1 MESDQSRKAEQ
12 TNGNRT
18 KREKND
24 EGKASNDTVRHKNA
38 VSSIDIRPASLL
50 EGGTAVAVAAA
61 THASTWSRSGCSF
74 VVSPRSGARPEAS
87 TAVSWVSGEAAAKW
101 KSVAA
106 TAACRRGSA
115 IGSAAAALR
124 CDLGAAI
131 AGSTS
136 RGSTARARNERV
148 GVVAVLGL
156 GHVQGHGTISVGVLR
171 DTGRLAVRAEG
182 TS

>member
-24 EGKASNDTVRHKNA
+24 KGKASNDTVGHENA
-38 VSSIDIRPASLL
+38 GSSIDIRPASLL
-50 EGGTAVAVAAA
+50 ERGTAVGVAAA
-61 THASTWSRSGCSF
+61 THASTGSRSRSSF
-74 VVSPRSGARPEAS
+74 VVAARSGARPETS
-87 TAVSWVSGEAAAKW
+87 TAISWESGEAAAKW

-115 IGSAAAALR
+115 IGSAASALR

-136 RGSTARARNERV
+136 RGSTARARNEGI
-148 GVVAVLGL
+148 GVCAVLGL
-156 GHVQGHGTISVGVLR
+156 GHIQGHGTISVGMLR

-182 TS
+182 AS